1 MAAISFTWIDSE
13 ANETALTDGT
23 SSRVID
29 YSGLGMAPLTH
40 FLEGVPSQHRQAH
53 RGLKFRPRVVQLAI
67 WDARASATAQDARHS
82 TLLAAF
88 NPDKG
93 EGILKIV
100 LSDGSTTRYLD
111 CYVQEG
117 PDFRSEDRPQWGQQ
131 QLYTVRFV
139 ARDPFLY
146 DPSQNSESDSLNGA
160 TPVDIAVSNSG
171 HIGAYPTI
179 SIAVGAENPKIELVS
194 TGEYIEFESY
204 TVPAGG
210 PLNIDCWAGT
220 VKLAD
225 GTSKMSEL
233 KKESTFFYLPRGAD
247 SLRLTAAAGANQLV
261 TVTWYNRYLGI

>member
-139 ARDPFLY
+139 AATNPFLY
-146 DPSQNSESDSLNGA
+146 DPTPVTDSDNFNGA
-160 TPVDIAVSNSG
+160 TPVDVSITNSG
-171 HIGAYPTI
+171 HMGSYPSLTITGA
-179 SIAVGAENPKIELVS
+179 VEDPKVELVS
-194 TGEYIEFESY
+194 TSEYIELDY
-204 TVPAGG
+204 NLTATHH
-210 PLNIDCWAGT
+210 LDIDCEEGSINYDDTAMDPL
-220 VKLAD
+220 KLTKA
-225 GTSKMSEL
+225 
-233 KKESTFFYLPRGAD
+233 STLFYIPRAAQT
-247 SLRLTAAAGANQLV
+247 LRLTATSGTGAFSVSFKKL
-261 TVTWYNRYLGI
+261 YLGI